1 MSSYG
6 PDDVDTKDI
15 IRIVENV
22 DPSARVESIKGPL
35 PNHRHAV
42 YRLQIQ
48 SDGHSPNTW
57 WLKSGQAPR
66 RASGVAHEARVLDL
80 VRGRLAAVPTI
91 VARSDTIES
100 KPIDQAW
107 FISLSLPGR
116 PLAAH
121 QSPFD
126 ATALH
131 WMKNWLDHLSMCR
144 PEAEHCAGAC
154 VRDGVFSEHPDL
166 LALLETADA
175 TLGRSPIGARLLH
188 RARAAAQT
196 PTCSGVVHGSFDTRN
211 VLVDARGNPTG
222 VVDFEAARP
231 GPPMLDVASMV
242 CSLAMDIS
250 PELAKQ
256 WLHANS
262 NSSTDER
269 IETEVVPLCAIRL
282 HLRIE
287 ARALTAA
294 AFDATCQALNLRG

>member
-6 PDDVDTKDI
+6 SDDVDAKDI

-22 DPSARVESIKGPL
+22 DPSARVESIEGPL
-35 PNHRHAV
+35 PNHRHVV
-42 YRLQIQ
+42 YRLQVRK
-48 SDGHSPNTW
+48 DGHSPIAW
-57 WLKSGQAPR
+57 WLKSGQASR
-66 RASGVAHEARVLDL
+66 CASGVAHEARFLDL

-91 VARSDTIES
+91 VARSDTIEG
-100 KPIDQAW
+100 KPIDHAW
-107 FISLSLPGR
+107 FISSSLPGR
-116 PLAAH
+116 PFAAH

-126 ATALH
+126 TSTLH

-144 PEAEHCAGAC
+144 PEAEHCAGSC
-154 VRDGVFSEHPDL
+154 VREGVFSEHPDL
-166 LALLETADA
+166 LSLLEPADA
-175 TLGRSPIGARLLH
+175 TLGRNPIGARLLH

-196 PTCSGVVHGSFDTRN
+196 PTGSGVVHGSFDSRN
-211 VLVDARGNPTG
+211 VLVDANGNPTG
-222 VVDFEAARP
+222 VLDFEAVRP
-231 GPPMLDVASMV
+231 GSPMLDIASMA

-250 PELAKQ
+250 PELAKR

-262 NSSTDER
+262 SSSTDER

-294 AFDATCQALNLRG
+294 ALEATCHALNLRG